1 MHERIGVPSVET
13 RSSWIVASVW
23 LVILAL
29 SFGAPWITIV
39 ALKLIA
45 AESDGL
51 RAVPALATSL
61 AWLGFGAGGIAMG
74 YVAER
79 IVARSTVIIGAMMV
93 CIGLALSTGGE
104 AWQLYVGQG
113 LFVGFFGIG
122 AMNAPFYVYVSRWFD
137 RRRGSGPALISSG
150 RCAAGPSWPPIL

>member
-13 RSSWIVASVW
+13 RSSWIIATVL

-29 SFGAPWITIV
+29 SFRAPWMTIV

-45 AESDGL
+45 AASDGL

-61 AWLGFGAGGIAMG
+61 AWLGFGSRGIAMG

-79 IVARSTVIIGAMMV
+79 IGGRGTAINGALRV
-93 CIGLALSTGGE
+93 WLGLARSTGGE
-104 AWQLYVGQG
+104 TW
-113 LFVGFFGIG
+113 
-122 AMNAPFYVYVSRWFD
+122 
-137 RRRGSGPALISSG
+137 
-150 RCAAGPSWPPIL
+150 

>member
-1 MHERIGVPSVET
+1 MASPSRRRGSHGRIMHERIGVPSVET
-13 RSSWIVASVW
+13 RSSWIIATVL

-61 AWLGFGAGGIAMG
+61 AWLGFGSGGIPKG

-79 IVARSTVIIGAMMV
+79 IGVRSTVIICAMMV
-93 CIGLALSTGGE
+93 CFGLGLPTGSE
-104 AWQLYVGQG
+104 TWQLYVVQA
-113 LFVGFFGIG
+113 LFVWLFGIG
-122 AMNAPFYVYVSRWFD
+122 ALHAPLSAY
-137 RRRGSGPALISSG
+137 A
-150 RCAAGPSWPPIL
+150 

>member
-13 RSSWIVASVW
+13 RSSWIIATVL

-51 RAVPALATSL
+51 RAVPALPTPL
-61 AWLGFGAGGIAMG
+61 VWLGFGDGGIAMG

-79 IVARSTVIIGAMMV
+79 IGVPSTVIIGAMIV
-93 CIGLALSTGGE
+93 CIGLALSTAGE
-104 AWQLYVGQG
+104 PFQLFLWHG
-113 LFVGFFGIG
+113 L
-122 AMNAPFYVYVSRWFD
+122 
-137 RRRGSGPALISSG
+137 
-150 RCAAGPSWPPIL
+150 AAGF

>member
-13 RSSWIVASVW
+13 RSSWIIATVL

-51 RAVPALATSL
+51 RAVPSLATSL
-61 AWLGFGAGGIAMG
+61 AWLGYGESKTYYHTIAEYQALKGSARDHRMRLAGT
-74 YVAER
+74 VAPGS
-79 IVARSTVIIGAMMV
+79 I
-93 CIGLALSTGGE
+93 
-104 AWQLYVGQG
+104 
-113 LFVGFFGIG
+113 
-122 AMNAPFYVYVSRWFD
+122 
-137 RRRGSGPALISSG
+137 RR
-150 RCAAGPSWPPIL
+150 AAGHWCA